1 MSLVYDIYMEF
12 GRHIR
17 LPYRPLFTQKEVFQQ
32 VALQRNTKIRNI
44 SWRYSSYSSQALLFS
59 WECELTLNM
68 KKDNP
73 KTPLATTMTKLKKN
87 SNGLKEKLR
96 RVKSTE
102 KKISSK
108 INKEVR
114 MLFLST
120 VSRNTPRIIKIKLKL
135 RNNTSNHNI
144 GANKLQLTYKNVA
157 AKPADYPILYY
168 VLATILEYI

>member
-1 MSLVYDIYMEF
+1 
-12 GRHIR
+12 
-17 LPYRPLFTQKEVFQQ
+17 
-32 VALQRNTKIRNI
+32 
-44 SWRYSSYSSQALLFS
+44 
-59 WECELTLNM
+59 M